1 MPPSS
6 RIALPTEVAWRER
19 VRLDSVLRFSVVG
32 ILSSIFGLLL
42 PGGCATAPAPGPAP
56 VARAR
61 ATPSQPGSVVPARVV
76 AHFFLVES
84 RQDDG
89 RVRTF
94 LVDTGSTATLVS
106 AEFADG
112 VADRPRRKSRVP
124 VRVRGAHGGEAE
136 FDSVTLR
143 KLWLGDTA
151 FPNVSALIYNL
162 SELSNHLGVPLDGVI
177 GFPLFR
183 QSLVTLDYP
192 GGRLVIAPRPA
203 APITPPSSAHS
214 STLTYNVEKGT
225 PLIPVQMG
233 NESFVALIDTGSDST
248 LTLNPA
254 GLRPQ
259 FVNGPRPGGLVGSL
273 AGDRQMFVG
282 RLGQNILIGD
292 LLIAQPVIDLT
303 DQLSSLGGEILRN
316 FRLTFDC
323 SRNLV
328 TFQRESTAPVQIE
341 PRRSSGLSFF
351 RQPAY
356 WRVLGV
362 VPDTPAAN
370 LPVQA
375 GDLCVRING
384 EAVSRWTQERFQ
396 NLLRT
401 SARITFTMLEGS
413 YEHDLEVPVIDL
425 VP

>member
-1 MPPSS
+1 MFFGVFLAGA
-6 RIALPTEVAWRER
+6 IVA
-19 VRLDSVLRFSVVG
+19 
-32 ILSSIFGLLL
+32 GLLL
-42 PGGCATAPAPGPAP
+42 SSGCASVPAPAK
-56 VARAR
+56 VTVR
-61 ATPSQPGSVVPARVV
+61 ATPSQPGSVVPARIV
-76 AHFFLVES
+76 ANFFLVES
-84 RQDDG
+84 RQDDE

-106 AEFADG
+106 AEFADQ
-112 VADRPRRKSRVP
+112 VADRPRRKSRIP

-136 FDSVTLR
+136 FESVTLR

-151 FPNVSALIYNL
+151 FERVPALIYDL
-162 SELSNHLGVPLDGVI
+162 TELSNHLGVPLDGVI
-177 GFPLFR
+177 GFPVFR

-192 GGRLVIAPRPA
+192 GSRLVIAPRPA
-203 APITPPSSAHS
+203 APIAPRDGPTS
-214 STLTYNVEKGT
+214 STLTYNQERGT

-233 NESFVALIDTGSDST
+233 NESFVALIDTGSDGT
-248 LTLNPA
+248 LSLNPA

-273 AGDRQMFVG
+273 TGDRQMFVG

-292 LLIAQPVIDLT
+292 HLIAQPVIDLT

-316 FRLTFDC
+316 FSITFDC

-328 TFQRESTAPVQIE
+328 TFQRDTAAPVQIE
-341 PRRSSGLSFF
+341 PRRSAGLSFF

-356 WRVLGV
+356 WRVLGI
-362 VPDTPAAN
+362 VPGTPAAA

-375 GDLCVRING
+375 GDLCVRVNG
-384 EAVSRWTQERFQ
+384 EPVSRWTQERF
-396 NLLRT
+396 LELVRT
-401 SARITFTMLEGS
+401 APRITFTLLEGS
-413 YEHDLEVPVIDL
+413 IEHDIEVPVIEL

>member
-1 MPPSS
+1 MM
-6 RIALPTEVAWRER
+6 R
-19 VRLDSVLRFSVVG
+19 D
-32 ILSSIFGLLL
+32 
-42 PGGCATAPAPGPAP
+42 
-56 VARAR
+56 
-61 ATPSQPGSVVPARVV
+61 TPSQPGSVVPARVV

-89 RVRTF
+89 RMRTF

-112 VADRPRRKSRVP
+112 VVDRPRKKSRVP

-151 FPNVSALIYNL
+151 FNNVSALVYNL

-177 GFPLFR
+177 GFPVFR

-192 GGRLVIAPRPA
+192 GQRLVIAPRPA
-203 APITPPSSAHS
+203 TPIAPPNNAHS

-233 NESFVALIDTGSDST
+233 NESFIALIDSGSDGT
-248 LTLNPA
+248 LTINPA

-273 AGDRQMFVG
+273 TGDRQMFVG

-292 LLIAQPVIDLT
+292 HLVAQPAIDLT
-303 DQLSSLGGEILRN
+303 DQLSSLGGEILRH
-316 FRLTFDC
+316 FAITFDC

-328 TFQRESTAPVQIE
+328 TFHRESTAPVQIE
-341 PRRSSGLSFF
+341 ARRSPGLSFF

-356 WRVLGV
+356 WRVLGI

-384 EAVSRWTQERFQ
+384 EAVARWTQERFQ
-396 NLLRT
+396 NLVRT
-401 SARITFTMLEGS
+401 STRITFTMLEGS
-413 YEHDLEVPVIDL
+413 YEHDIEVPVIEL